1 MPRPARRI
9 GTATSGAAKAMPWA
23 SASGVVTVREAV
35 GIPRVAS
42 TASTSDSR
50 LVSSR
55 NSGGGVASSRS
66 AVSMVPANG
75 WSTTVRAT
83 ERPPCYLPAPDSR

>member
-1 MPRPARRI
+1 
-9 GTATSGAAKAMPWA
+9 MPWA
-23 SASGVVTVREAV
+23 WASGVVTVREAV

-55 NSGGGVASSRS
+55 NSGGGVEASRS
-66 AVSMVPANG
+66 AVSMVPASG
-75 WSTTVRAT
+75 
-83 ERPPCYLPAPDSR
+83 